1 MPVTDIIIIGTPTAP
16 LYRFEADSLV
26 SITGVRGVD
35 VVGNQL
41 SVDELTPTVT
51 YLSGEVIDVFAPR
64 GYNGI
69 LAAGGY
75 LFGHSTIHPDLRTLP
90 YGTPVYHYRDGALW
104 GKYYSRNVERAGRT
118 RYTVHA
124 MSAVGILDRTKHLGG
139 IYTGQ
144 TFEAV
149 VTDIIGAAVPFTVAG
164 DVKELPVYGLLP
176 YASRRSNLH
185 QLLFATGVAVRRN
198 ADGDMHFAFLA
209 GETAKEIPD
218 GRIYYGGDVD
228 YSTPATG
235 VEVTEHSYS
244 QIATVEPVT
253 LFDNTD
259 GAAASNTFVA
269 FTEAPVHSLAVTGT
283 LRIVSSGVNWARVTG
298 VGTLTGKPYVHT
310 TRTVSM
316 EADNAAQLGEPNVIP
331 VEDVT
336 LINQQNSYNVARR
349 LLSYYSSAK
358 TVREGIVLQ
367 GEGPGDLLSLSD
379 PFGEAT
385 SAFVS
390 QMEINVSGV
399 VRADCTLIADYT
411 PVKET
416 PQFNRL
422 QILTGTGDY
431 TVPAGVTMLRV
442 AILQAGDGGS
452 SGEYGAAAEA
462 PETGSSTDTTGS
474 PGAYTYWYKQ
484 YSYAKLG
491 GAGGLP
497 GQPGQ
502 GGKVL
507 VVDIPVT
514 PGQVIHFACG
524 VGGLGGV
531 ISAAGSQPGQA
542 GGESAFGAYSSAD
555 GDRAAGGWAELLSGK
570 VYAHPGRFGV
580 AGGRG
585 SGQGTN
591 ESGQRVTVEGETITV
606 DGVAYRPGASSGMG
620 TVKETHQGDYSQG
633 QGYYRSRVYGSY
645 GGGPAYGAMGNAG
658 LEASAG
664 SVSTT
669 SSSATA
675 VPPPGGDGAA
685 AQPFPAATDYGSGG
699 PGGNGGGG
707 AGASGNAIAENRILQ
722 GLSRGTLKVNQPA
735 QPAQGGAPSAGS
747 QGAPGAVFVYFTA
760 AD

>member
-1 MPVTDIIIIGTPTAP
+1 MPVTDIIIIGNPSSP
-16 LYRFEADSLV
+16 LYRFEADALV

-35 VVGNQL
+35 IVGNQL

-51 YLSGEVIDVFAPR
+51 YLSGEVINVYAPR

-75 LFGHSTIHPDLRTLP
+75 LFGHSTIHPDLRKLP
-90 YGTPVYHYRDGALW
+90 RGTPVYHYRDGALW

-124 MSAVGILDRTKHLGG
+124 MSAVGILDGDKHLGG

-149 VTDIIGAAVPFTVAG
+149 VTEIIGGAVPFTVAE
-164 DVKELPVYGLLP
+164 DVKALPIYNWLP
-176 YASRRSNLH
+176 YDSRRSNLH
-185 QLLFATGVAVRRN
+185 QLLFAHGVAVRRN

-218 GRIYYGGDVD
+218 GRVYYGGDVD
-228 YSTPATG
+228 YGSPATG
-235 VEVTEHSYS
+235 VEVTEHTYI
-244 QIATVEPVT
+244 QVPTVDPVT
-253 LFDNTD
+253 LFDNTE

-269 FTEAPVHSLAVTGT
+269 FTQAPVHSLAVTGT
-283 LRIVSSGVNWARVTG
+283 LQIVSSGPNWARVTG

-310 TRTVSM
+310 TRTVSL
-316 EADNAAQLGEPNVIP
+316 EAENASEFGEPNLVTM
-331 VEDVT
+331 EECT

-411 PVKET
+411 PAKET

-452 SGEYGAAAEA
+452 SGEYGASAEA
-462 PETGSSTDTTGS
+462 PETGSGS
-474 PGAYTYWYKQ
+474 ENVGGIMFYSQT
-484 YSYAKLG
+484 SYAKLG
-491 GAGGLP
+491 GTGGLP

-542 GGESAFGAYSSAD
+542 GGESTFGTYSSAD
-555 GDRAAGGWAELLSGK
+555 GGRPAGGWAELLSGK
-570 VYAHPGRFGV
+570 IYAHLGRAGV

-585 SGQGTN
+585 SGQTKN
-591 ESGQRVTVEGETITV
+591 EDGQLIPAEGETITV
-606 DGVAYRPGASSGMG
+606 DGVAYRPGTSYGTASSQ
-620 TVKETHQGDYSQG
+620 ETHQGDYKEG
-633 QGYYRSRVYGSY
+633 QGYYRARIYGSY
-645 GGGPAYGAMGNAG
+645 GGGPAYGAMGKAG

-664 SVSTT
+664 NVSTT

-747 QGAPGAVFVYFTA
+747 AGANGAIFVYFTA
-760 AD
+760 TD